1 MKKIE
6 SLFQI
11 AKTLPKT
18 PGCYLMKN
26 KRQDIIYI
34 GKAKN
39 LKQRVCSYF
48 DKSQKFSKTQALVK
62 NIHEFEFILTN
73 TEIESLILENNLI
86 KKHGPKYNI
95 RLRDDKTYPYIQIN
109 HNEKFPQIIY
119 TRKPKYKKGHKV
131 LGPYPEGYNLKEAI
145 KAITK
150 IYKLRDCSIYEFRS
164 RKSPC
169 ILHQM
174 NQCSAP
180 CVDYINVE
188 NYKEDLKNASSFFTS
203 QTRRKEIQSN
213 IRKMMHSYSQSEEFE
228 RAIILRDSLTSI
240 DAFINSVQSQK
251 VELNKSLSDVDL
263 FSFHFHHDEVD
274 LSFYEIRNSLL
285 IGSKNINF
293 FNTYENEQEFISE
306 LPSLLFSYYSDHK
319 HPPKFIFHSLESQT
333 MKQLN
338 ELLSTLTD
346 KSISSKVCPTGLKSL
361 LDVTKEHAS
370 NSQRMRKENYQNI
383 FKGLKRLQ
391 SLIGLDEMPRHLECY
406 DVAVWQGQ
414 SPTSAKISF
423 KDGKADKKNY
433 RAYHLKVRPE
443 GNNDFAMLEETLTRR
458 LKSGNYPDVFIVDGG
473 KQQLNTFKKVLEE
486 NEVNIPVVAIAKAK
500 ATQTKHTF
508 RNQKITKS
516 QERLFIPNRVN
527 PYPLEKCIEL
537 YRIVTQMRDEAHRF
551 SRKLHHKSEHKQFIH
566 SDLSKIEGVGKVTI
580 QKVLSVFQG
589 DISELSKLNP
599 KEMSINFKISE
610 KAALKIINFLK
621 KV

>member
-6 SLFQI
+6 SLFEK

-26 KRQDIIYI
+26 KREDIIYI

-39 LKQRVCSYF
+39 LKQRVQSYF

-62 NIHEFEFILTN
+62 NIQDFEFILTS
-73 TEIESLILENNLI
+73 TEIEALILENNLI

-109 HNEKFPQIIY
+109 NNEKFPQITY
-119 TRKPKYKKGHKV
+119 TRKPKYKKGHKI

-145 KAITK
+145 KAIIK

-174 NQCSAP
+174 NQCNAP
-180 CVDYINVE
+180 CLDYISAQ
-188 NYKEDLKNASSFFTS
+188 NYKEDLKSASSFFTS
-203 QTRRKEIQSN
+203 QTKRKEIQSN
-213 IRKMMHSYSQSEEFE
+213 IKKMMLSYSENEEFE

-240 DAFINSVQSQK
+240 EAFINSVKAQK
-251 VELNKSLSDVDL
+251 VELNKNLSDIDL
-263 FSFHFHHDEVD
+263 FSFHFNQDEID

-293 FNTYENEQEFISE
+293 FNTYENEEEFIVQ
-306 LPSLLFSYYSDHK
+306 LPSLLFSYYADHK
-319 HPPKFIFHSLESQT
+319 HPPKFIFHDLET
-333 MKQLN
+333 KTLN
-338 ELLSTLTD
+338 QFNDLLATLSD
-346 KSISSKVCPTGLKSL
+346 SAMSSKLCPSGLKSL

-391 SLIGLDEMPRHLECY
+391 DLLKLEEMPRNLECY

-414 SPTSAKISF
+414 SPTSAKITF
-423 KDGKADKKNY
+423 KDGKPDKKNY
-433 RAYHLKVRPE
+433 RAYHLETRPE

-458 LKSGNYPDVFIVDGG
+458 LKSDNYPDVFIVDGG
-473 KQQLNTFKKVLEE
+473 KQQLSTFKKVLKEKS
-486 NEVNIPVVAIAKAK
+486 VDIPVVAIAKSK

-508 RNQKITKS
+508 RNQKISKS
-516 QERLFIPNRVN
+516 QERLFISNRVN

-537 YRIVTQMRDEAHRF
+537 YRIITQMRDEAHRF
-551 SRKLHHKSEHKQFIH
+551 SRKLHHKNEKKQFIH
-566 SDLSKIEGVGKVTI
+566 SDLSKIEGVGKVTV
-580 QKVLSVFQG
+580 QKILSQFKG
-589 DISELSKLNP
+589 NIAELAKLSP

-610 KAALKIINFLK
+610 KVALKIISSMK
-621 KV
+621 EK

>member
-6 SLFQI
+6 SLLEI
-11 AKTLPKT
+11 AKTLPKS

-26 KRQDIIYI
+26 KRKDIIYI

-39 LKQRVCSYF
+39 LKQRVTSYF
-48 DKSQKFSKTQALVK
+48 DKSQKYSKTQALVK
-62 NIHEFEFILTN
+62 HIHEFEFILTT

-86 KKHGPKYNI
+86 KKHTPKYNI
-95 RLRDDKTYPYIQIN
+95 RLRDDKTYPYIQVN
-109 HNEKFPQIIY
+109 NNEKFPQITY
-119 TRKPKYKKGHKV
+119 TRKPKYKKGYKV
-131 LGPYPEGYNLKEAI
+131 LGPYPEGYHLREAI

-180 CVDYINVE
+180 CVEYINVD
-188 NYKEDLKNASSFFTS
+188 NYKQDLKQASSFFTS
-203 QTRRKEIQSN
+203 QTKRKEIQAN
-213 IRKMMHSYSQSEEFE
+213 IKKMMDSYSENEEFE

-240 DAFINSVQSQK
+240 DAFINSVGAQK
-251 VELNKSLSDVDL
+251 VELNKNLSDIDL
-263 FSFHFHHDEVD
+263 FSFHFDQDEVD

-293 FNTYENEQEFISE
+293 FNSYKDEQEFIDE
-306 LPSLLFSYYSDHK
+306 IPALLFSYYSDHK
-319 HPPKFIFHSLESQT
+319 HPPKFIFNDLSEVSSS
-333 MKQLN
+333 QLN
-338 ELLSTLTD
+338 QLLATLDNTQ
-346 KSISSKVCPTGLKSL
+346 ITSKTCPAGLRSL
-361 LDVTKEHAS
+361 LEVTKEHAS

-391 SLIGLDEMPRHLECY
+391 DLLKLEEMPRNLECY

-414 SPTSAKISF
+414 SPTAAKISF
-423 KDGKADKKNY
+423 KDGKPDKKNY
-433 RAYHLKVRPE
+433 RSYHLELRPE

-458 LKSGNYPDVFIVDGG
+458 LKDGNYPDVFIVDGG
-473 KQQLNTFKKVLEE
+473 KQQLSTFKKLLKEKDIS
-486 NEVNIPVVAIAKAK
+486 IPVVAIAKAK
-500 ATQTKHTF
+500 ANQTKHTF
-508 RNQKITKS
+508 KNQKISKS
-516 QERLFIPNRVN
+516 QERLFISNRVN

-551 SRKLHHKSEHKQFIH
+551 SRKLHHKNEKKQFIH
-566 SDLSKIEGVGKVTI
+566 SDLSKIEGVGKVTV
-580 QKVLSVFQG
+580 QKILSVFDG
-589 DISELSKLNP
+589 NLNELSKLSL
-599 KEMSINFKISE
+599 KEMSVNFKISE
-610 KAALKIINFLK
+610 KVAAKIIHFLK
-621 KV
+621 EK